1 MSFIPARRLFLLS
14 ALTALPLALGSF
26 YRPLLILALL
36 YLLALAIVVF
46 FDVRH
51 GPRRNDLTVERGH
64 DQRLSLGE
72 PNTVTLHVR
81 WKRGAS
87 GSRHRF
93 WLRDE
98 PPPEIPGPEPL
109 MDGLIE
115 PGGDWQGRYE
125 LRPVRRGN
133 YAFGAVWLRIETPLR
148 LIVRQFSYPLVEPA
162 HVYPNLRAIQRYD
175 LLAQRG
181 RLAELGVHRT
191 RYLGRGNEFERLRDY
206 QPDDEYRRINWKATA
221 RRNRPITIEYE
232 TERSQSVLLLLD
244 SGRLMGSPVGDL
256 DKLDHALNSALLL
269 AYVASKMGDRVGAL
283 AYADR
288 VRAFVPPARGD
299 QQFQLLLEALHA
311 LRSQPVESDPRRMV
325 ATLTARQSRRSLAI
339 LFTDLAAEIDVD
351 ALVASL
357 SLLARRHLVV
367 VASLSDPDLMAMAE
381 RLPDDS
387 RQAYEAVVARR
398 LLDERRALLER
409 LERAGIATLQGSPES
424 LTPAVIN
431 HYLETKARSQL

>member
-1 MSFIPARRLFLLS
+1 MSLLPTRRLFLLC
-14 ALTALPLALGSF
+14 AATALPLALGSLL
-26 YRPLLILALL
+26 RPFLFVALL
-36 YLLALAIVVF
+36 YLLALAVVVV

-51 GPRRNDLTVERGH
+51 GPTPGDLNVERMH
-64 DQRLSLGE
+64 ERRLSLGE
-72 PNTVTLHVR
+72 PNIVTLRVR
-81 WKRGAS
+81 WKRGETS
-87 GSRHRF
+87 GPHRL

-98 PPPEIPGPEPL
+98 PPPEIPGPVPL
-109 MDGLIE
+109 LNGTIE
-115 PGGDWQGRYE
+115 PGGAWEGRYE

-133 YAFGAVWLRIETPLR
+133 FQFGSVWVRIETPLR

-221 RRNRPITIEYE
+221 RRNHPVTIEYE
-232 TERSQSVLLLLD
+232 TERSQSLLLLLD

-283 AYADR
+283 AYADQ

-299 QQFQLLLEALHA
+299 QQFHLVLDVLHPLRAL
-311 LRSQPVESDPRRMV
+311 PVEADPRRMV
-325 ATLTARQSRRSLAI
+325 AYLAARQSRRSLVI
-339 LFTDLAAEIDVD
+339 LFTDLAAEIEAD

-367 VASLSDPDLMAMAE
+367 VASLSDPDLMALAD
-381 RLPDDS
+381 RLP
-387 RQAYEAVVARR
+387 
-398 LLDERRALLER
+398 
-409 LERAGIATLQGSPES
+409 
-424 LTPAVIN
+424 
-431 HYLETKARSQL
+431 

>member
-1 MSFIPARRLFLLS
+1 MSLLPTRRLLL
-14 ALTALPLALGSF
+14 LTAVAAIPLALGSLI
-26 YRPLLILALL
+26 RPLLIVALL
-36 YLLALAIVVF
+36 YLVALAFVVF
-46 FDVRH
+46 LDVRR
-51 GPRRNDLTVERGH
+51 GPKQRDLTVERQH

-72 PNTVTLHVR
+72 PNAVTIRVR
-81 WKRGAS
+81 WKHGAAN
-87 GSRHRF
+87 SRHRL

-98 PPPEIPGPEPL
+98 PPPEIPGPVPL
-109 MDGLIE
+109 LDGLIE
-115 PGGDWQGRYE
+115 PGGEWEGRYE

-133 YAFGAVWLRIETPLR
+133 YEFGSVWLRIETPLR
-148 LIVRQFSYPLVEPA
+148 LIVRQFSYPLIEPA
-162 HVYPNLRAIQRYD
+162 HVYPNLRAIERYD

-221 RRNRPITIEYE
+221 RRNHPVTIEYE

-283 AYADR
+283 AYADQ

-299 QQFQLLLEALHA
+299 QQFQLLLDAFHA
-311 LRSQPVESDPRRMV
+311 LRALPVEADPRRMV
-325 ATLTARQSRRSLAI
+325 ATLAARQSRRSLAI
-339 LFTDLAAEIDVD
+339 LFTDLAAEIEAD

-367 VASLSDPDLMAMAE
+367 VASLSDPDLMALAD

-387 RQAYEAVVARR
+387 HQAYEKVVARR
-398 LLDERRALLER
+398 LLDERRTLLER
-409 LERAGIATLQGSPES
+409 LERLGIATLQGSPES

-431 HYLETKARSQL
+431 HYLETKARSRL